1 MSDPLTLDE
10 ALRLEPIST
19 GSPVLLTPS
28 ARVDRSIRW
37 VHIIGQELP
46 GNMLQGG
53 ELVLSTLPRMREDR
67 TDLVAALH
75 GYLTDLD
82 GVGAAALAIE
92 VLQDRPRLRS
102 ALNQVAAEREAVGD
116 PEMTPLLL
124 FGRIVRFVEITEA
137 LHRQL
142 VSRQLG
148 LTDAPTSGWDP
159 IVSAT
164 TNLFDDLASPGG
176 LPQEE
181 VFDRAKALGMPAG
194 ARFTPMVFRI
204 HGPHGPRDTAD
215 GHAPFLAALIR
226 SCASSLRFPALV
238 GSGGA
243 GEIWV
248 LLAHGDPQ
256 KLCTGLRQEVVRR
269 RNQEI
274 IPRYTIALGN
284 GPIALPEAPQT
295 LATTARLAAS
305 AAELMQH
312 LPLGSIPEKV
322 SQAGFWTAGDL
333 GLNGLLVHL
342 ADNPHATWFLDHH
355 LAPFRGA
362 EGEQM
367 RQLVL
372 ASLASGS
379 NKAELSRI
387 LGISRPT
394 LYARISRLERTL
406 GRPLDGEI
414 LTTLHTALL
423 LEDLQAKGS
432 PNRTSAGADP
442 AAARGRVFPR

>member
-1 MSDPLTLDE
+1 MSDPLTLHE
-10 ALRLEPIST
+10 ALQLEPIST
-19 GSPVLLTPS
+19 GSPELLTPS
-28 ARVDRSIRW
+28 ARMDRSIRW

-53 ELVLSTLPRMREDR
+53 ELVLSTLPRLREDR
-67 TDLVAALH
+67 DDLVPALH
-75 GYLTDLD
+75 GYMADLD
-82 GVGAAALAIE
+82 GIGAAALAIE

-102 ALNQVAAEREAVGD
+102 ALQQVAAERETVED
-116 PEMTPLLL
+116 PELTPLLL
-124 FGRIVRFVEITEA
+124 FRRIVRFVEITEA

-148 LTDAPTSGWDP
+148 LAEAPSSAWDP

-181 VFDRAKALGMPAG
+181 IFDRAKALGMPAG
-194 ARFTPMVFRI
+194 ARYTPMVFRI
-204 HGPHGPRDTAD
+204 HGVHGPRDTAD
-215 GHAPFLAALIR
+215 GQAPFLAALIR
-226 SCASSLRFPALV
+226 SSASSLRFPALV

-248 LLAHGDPQ
+248 LLAHGVPQ

-274 IPRYTIALGN
+274 IPRYTVALGT
-284 GPIALPEAPQT
+284 GPIALPESPET
-295 LATTARLAAS
+295 LGTTARIAAS
-305 AAELMQH
+305 AAELMQRS
-312 LPLGSIPEKV
+312 PMGSIPSQV
-322 SQAGFWTAGDL
+322 SQCGFWTAADL
-333 GLNGLLVHL
+333 GLTGLLVHL
-342 ADNPHATWFLDHH
+342 ADSPHAAWFLDHH

-372 ASLASGS
+372 ASLAIGN
-379 NKAELSRI
+379 NKAELART
-387 LGISRPT
+387 LGVSRPT

-406 GRPLDGEI
+406 GRRLDGET
-414 LTTLHTALL
+414 LTTLHIALL
-423 LEDLQAKGS
+423 LEGLTGQA
-432 PNRTSAGADP
+432 
-442 AAARGRVFPR
+442 